1 MKSFMTYES
10 NVLFAL
16 RFMIDCNIA
25 GGNWIE
31 IPAGKYKKTA
41 RSLSNCQLEFDCF
54 DISSLEIAEFPIL
67 GRIRNSR
74 VRVKDTTFSSRQYGT
89 RESKEVAVEGR
100 VQFDLLQLQSEDE
113 NDAEPKTKVRLIV
126 PNGSCG
132 GIIGKG
138 GATIRSFIEESQAGI
153 KISPQDNN
161 YYGLNDRLVTLTG
174 TLDDNKCFNTDA
186 QTLLEKEEENTNS
199 NILPTSVDRTEVSPS
214 QGEYEDL
221 ERVLSRDLSGLDLSD
236 QNNEGS
242 IGILIQ
248 WLHNLQSEIGILA
261 DGTLALRQVLIQGVD
276 MFGKRIGCETYAVLT
291 EQVRVPTGRI
301 ILELPAGMLDD
312 DKGDFVGTAVEEETG
327 IKFKLED
334 MVDLTAFLDS
344 ST

>member
-41 RSLSNCQLEFDCF
+41 RSLSN
-54 DISSLEIAEFPIL
+54 
-67 GRIRNSR
+67 
-74 VRVKDTTFSSRQYGT
+74 YG
-89 RESKEVAVEGR
+89 
-100 VQFDLLQLQSEDE
+100 
-113 NDAEPKTKVRLIV
+113 
-126 PNGSCG
+126 
-132 GIIGKG
+132 
-138 GATIRSFIEESQAGI
+138 
-153 KISPQDNN
+153 
-161 YYGLNDRLVTLTG
+161 
-174 TLDDNKCFNTDA
+174 
-186 QTLLEKEEENTNS
+186 
-199 NILPTSVDRTEVSPS
+199 
-214 QGEYEDL
+214 
-221 ERVLSRDLSGLDLSD
+221 
-236 QNNEGS
+236 
-242 IGILIQ
+242 
-248 WLHNLQSEIGILA
+248 
-261 DGTLALRQVLIQGVD
+261 
-276 MFGKRIGCETYAVLT
+276 ETYAVLT
-291 EQVRVPTGRI
+291 EQARVPPGRI